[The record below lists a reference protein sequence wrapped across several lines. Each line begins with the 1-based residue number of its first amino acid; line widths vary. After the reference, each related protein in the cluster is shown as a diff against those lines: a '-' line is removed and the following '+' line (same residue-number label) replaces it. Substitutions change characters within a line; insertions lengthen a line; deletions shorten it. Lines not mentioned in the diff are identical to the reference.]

1 MQLQLYTNKGEYDMI
16 SKRVLVV
23 MFYTFVL
30 GLSVWKLFSWG
41 SSPLDKTVAFFT
53 ILLCVKGIVENL
65 LKKEEK

>member
-1 MQLQLYTNKGEYDMI
+1 MV
-16 SKRVLVV
+16 SKKILAV

-30 GLSVWKLFSWG
+30 GLSVWELFSWG

-65 LKKEEK
+65 VKGDGK

>member
-1 MQLQLYTNKGEYDMI
+1 MI
-16 SKRVLVV
+16 FKKILAV
-23 MFYTFVL
+23 MLYTFVL
-30 GLSVWKLFSWG
+30 GLSVWELFGWG

>member
-1 MQLQLYTNKGEYDMI
+1 MI
-16 SKRVLVV
+16 SKKILAI

-30 GLSVWKLFSWG
+30 GLSVWELFSWG

-65 LKKEEK
+65 LEKRGN

>member
-1 MQLQLYTNKGEYDMI
+1 MI
-16 SKRVLVV
+16 SKKILAA

-30 GLSVWKLFSWG
+30 GLSVWELFSWS

-53 ILLCVKGIVENL
+53 ILLCIKGIVENL

>member
-1 MQLQLYTNKGEYDMI
+1 MI

-30 GLSVWKLFSWG
+30 GLSVWELFSWG

-53 ILLCVKGIVENL
+53 ILLCAKGIAENL
-65 LKKEEK
+65 MKSEDK

>member
-1 MQLQLYTNKGEYDMI
+1 MI
-16 SKRVLVV
+16 SKKILSV

-30 GLSVWKLFSWG
+30 GLSMWELFSWG

-65 LKKEEK
+65 TKGDGK

>member
-1 MQLQLYTNKGEYDMI
+1 MI
-16 SKRVLVV
+16 SKKILAVI
-23 MFYTFVL
+23 FYTFVL
-30 GLSVWKLFSWG
+30 GLSVWELFGWG